1 MMRERLPR
9 FKVVR
14 NNEEEGH
21 GGQRRQKTQWKKK
34 RAYDRL
40 PDKNVQMKKLK
51 GIKNYISG
59 TQTDMTNKGRSNTPG
74 GKFLIIKE
82 DRIYLEENFW

>member
-1 MMRERLPR
+1 
-9 FKVVR
+9 
-14 NNEEEGH
+14 
-21 GGQRRQKTQWKKK
+21 
-34 RAYDRL
+34 
-40 PDKNVQMKKLK
+40 MKKLK

-82 DRIYLEENFW
+82 DRIYLEENF